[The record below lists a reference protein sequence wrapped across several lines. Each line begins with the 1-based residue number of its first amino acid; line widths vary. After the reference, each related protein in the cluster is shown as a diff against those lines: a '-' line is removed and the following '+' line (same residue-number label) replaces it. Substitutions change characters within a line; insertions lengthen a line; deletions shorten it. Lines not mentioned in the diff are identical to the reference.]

1 MVQQD
6 DYKLDFFVCNF
17 SSAEKNILG
26 RMITVKR
33 NQLNRFVSHGM
44 SQVY

>member
-6 DYKLDFFVCNF
+6 NYKLDFFACNF

>member
-1 MVQQD
+1 MVQQG
-6 DYKLDFFVCNF
+6 DYKLGFFVCSF
-17 SSAEKNILG
+17 SSVEKNILD

-33 NQLNRFVSHGM
+33 NQLNRFVSRGM